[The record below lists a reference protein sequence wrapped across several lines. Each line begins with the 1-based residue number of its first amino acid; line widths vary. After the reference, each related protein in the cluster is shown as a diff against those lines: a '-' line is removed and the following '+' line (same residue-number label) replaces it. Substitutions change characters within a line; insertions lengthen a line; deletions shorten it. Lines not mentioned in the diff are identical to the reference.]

1 MTKTILKIIRV
12 LLAAAAV
19 FVCADLFYGMVSA
32 RLNLAANSHLRPE
45 NLDRRIRADAPDSQ
59 MPRQQAYAYYAAIAQ
74 KDLFHT
80 GQAETPPGARTG
92 AELENLE
99 KTRLNLR
106 LWGTITGTDEKTYAV
121 IEEKSGSKQ
130 ALYQEGDT
138 IGQGRIR
145 MILRK
150 KVVLTVNGQDEILE
164 MEDLADQA
172 GRLPDGQAQPAP
184 EAADISVSEEPISIS
199 GQQMDEAMQDV
210 STLMRQVRIRPY
222 FEDGRPGGLMLSGIR
237 SESVFSEMGLE
248 SGDIIKSINGRQ
260 IRSVED
266 AMTFYENMQSSGEVE
281 LEIER
286 NGSRQILSFQID

>member
-1 MTKTILKIIRV
+1 MIRTSLKIIRI
-12 LLAAAAV
+12 LFAAVAV
-19 FVCADLFYGMVSA
+19 FVCVNLFYEMVSA
-32 RLNLAANSHLRPE
+32 RLELAANGDLRPE
-45 NLDRRIRADAPDSQ
+45 IIDREIGADTPNTQS
-59 MPRQQAYAYYAAIAQ
+59 PRQPAYAYYTAIAE
-74 KDLFHT
+74 KDLFQT
-80 GQAETPPGARTG
+80 GQSDASGDARQA

-121 IEEKSGSKQ
+121 IEEKSGSRQ

-138 IGQGRIR
+138 IDQARIR
-145 MILRK
+145 RILRK
-150 KVVLTVNGQDEILE
+150 RVVLTVNGKDEILE
-164 MEDLADQA
+164 MEDMADPS
-172 GRLPDGQAQPAP
+172 GRLSDRQTEPAP
-184 EAADISVSEEPISIS
+184 EAADISVSEEPVSIS

-210 STLMRQVRIRPY
+210 SSLMRQVRIRPY
-222 FEDGRPGGLMLSGIR
+222 FEDGQPGGLMLSGIR

-266 AMTFYENMQSSGEVE
+266 AMTFYENIQSSGEVE

-286 NGSRQILSFQID
+286 SGSRQILSFQID

>member
-1 MTKTILKIIRV
+1 MIKTILKIIRV

-19 FVCADLFYGMVSA
+19 FVCVDLFYAMA
-32 RLNLAANSHLRPE
+32 LAKFDLAANGHLRTE
-45 NLDRRIRADAPDSQ
+45 ILDREIRTDTTASQ
-59 MPRQQAYAYYAAIAQ
+59 MPRQPAYAYYAAIAE

-80 GQAETPPGARTG
+80 GQAETSPDARAA

-106 LWGTITGTDEKTYAV
+106 LWGTITGTDEKAYAV
-121 IEEKSGSKQ
+121 IEEKSGNKQ

-138 IGQGRIR
+138 IDQARIR

-150 KVVLTVNGQDEILE
+150 RVVLTVNGKDEILE
-164 MEDLADQA
+164 MEELADQA
-172 GRLPDGQAQPAP
+172 GRLSDRQDEPAP
-184 EAADISVSEEPISIS
+184 EAAELSVSEEPMSIS
-199 GQQMDEAMQDV
+199 SQQMNEAMQDV
-210 STLMRQVRIRPY
+210 NTLMRQVRVRPY
-222 FEDGRPGGLMLSGIR
+222 FKDGRPGGLMLSGIR
-237 SESVFSEMGLE
+237 SESIFSEMGLE

-286 NGSRQILSFQID
+286 SGSSQILSFQID

>member
-32 RLNLAANSHLRPE
+32 RLDLAANGHLRPE
-45 NLDRRIRADAPDSQ
+45 TLDREIRADTTDSQ
-59 MPRQQAYAYYAAIAQ
+59 MPRQQAYAYYAAIAE

-80 GQAETPPGARTG
+80 GQAEILPDGRAT
-92 AELENLE
+92 ELVNLE

-106 LWGTITGTDEKTYAV
+106 LWGTITGTDEKAYAV
-121 IEEKSGSKQ
+121 IVEKSGSKQ

-138 IGQGRIR
+138 IDQARIR
-145 MILRK
+145 RILRK
-150 KVVLTVNGQDEILE
+150 RVVLTVNGEDEILE
-164 MEDLADQA
+164 MEDLADPS
-172 GRLPDGQAQPAP
+172 GRLSDRQDKPAP
-184 EAADISVSEEPISIS
+184 EAADLSVSEEPLSIS

-210 STLMRQVRIRPY
+210 NTLMRQVRIRPY
-222 FEDGRPGGLMLSGIR
+222 FENGRPGGLMLSGIR
-237 SESVFSEMGLE
+237 DESIFSEMGLE

-286 NGSRQILSFQID
+286 NGNSQILSVQID